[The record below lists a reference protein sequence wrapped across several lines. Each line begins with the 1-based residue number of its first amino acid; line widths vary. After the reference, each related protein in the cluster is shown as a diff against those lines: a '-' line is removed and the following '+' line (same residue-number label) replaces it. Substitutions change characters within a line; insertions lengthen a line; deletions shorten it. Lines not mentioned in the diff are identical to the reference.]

1 MADQFHHVRDF
12 PFFELPL
19 GLGADLQE
27 WFAGDPS
34 VHVSPGSTGIPLP
47 GIELGGHHYYLT
59 KFMVLQV
66 VAGLLTLLIFKGLA
80 RRVST
85 DGATRGRFWN
95 FWEAI
100 ALFVRDEIV
109 RPTIGDGHHGHD
121 DHGDGGHD
129 SHDHHGESA
138 GHYADRFLPFLWTC
152 FFFVLFCNLL
162 GAIPMLGSPTGSLG
176 VTGVLAGAVFVFN
189 VLQGSKQFGAWGFWK
204 NQCPDLGL
212 SGVQAIVITAILWP
226 IEVIGLI
233 IKHGVLAVRLF
244 ANMMGGHTVVGVML
258 GFIAADGVAGTWL
271 QGLVT
276 PLSILG
282 QVGIGL
288 LELFV
293 AFLQAY
299 VFTYLSTIF
308 LSACLHEH

>member
-1 MADQFHHVRDF
+1 MAGDNFHHVRDF

-19 GLGADLQE
+19 SIGVDLAE

-47 GIELGGHHYYLT
+47 GIEIAGHYHYLT
-59 KFMVLQV
+59 KFVVLQF
-66 VAGLLTLLIFKGLA
+66 VAGLLTFVIFRGLA
-80 RRVST
+80 RRVGSGEPT
-85 DGATRGRFWN
+85 TGRFWN
-95 FWEAI
+95 LWEAI

-109 RPTIGDGHHGHD
+109 RPTIGDGHH
-121 DHGDGGHD
+121 DHGDGDHGHRED
-129 SHDHHGESA
+129 ASVGHH
-138 GHYADRFLPFLWTC
+138 ADQYLPFLWTC

-162 GAIPMLGSPTGSLG
+162 GAVPMLGSPTGNLG
-176 VTGVLAGAVFVFN
+176 VTGALAGAVFLYN
-189 VLQGSKQFGAWGFWK
+189 VIQGSKQFGVWGFWK

-212 SGVQAIVITAILWP
+212 SGVQGVVITAILWP
-226 IEVIGLI
+226 IEVVGLF

-244 ANMMGGHTVVGVML
+244 ANIMGGHTVVGVML

-271 QGLVT
+271 QGVVT

-282 QVGIGL
+282 QVGIGM

-308 LSACLHEH
+308 LSTCLHEH